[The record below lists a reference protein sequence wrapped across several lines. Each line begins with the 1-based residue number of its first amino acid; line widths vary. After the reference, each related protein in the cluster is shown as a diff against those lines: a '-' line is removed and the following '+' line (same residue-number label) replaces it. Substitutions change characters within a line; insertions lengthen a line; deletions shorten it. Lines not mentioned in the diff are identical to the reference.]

1 MKKITLSILF
11 IQLMSITI
19 DTIDA
24 ASPSRFPIV
33 VTATRESKSINEISD
48 AISTASTA
56 DIEHLSPTHPSEL
69 VNRYPGVHVNDLG
82 GEGHMT
88 AIRQPITTKGCIYS

>member
-11 IQLMSITI
+11 IQLMSMTI

-24 ASPSRFPIV
+24 ASPSRLAPIV

-56 DIEHLSPTHPSEL
+56 DIEHLSPHPSEL
-69 VNRYPGVHVNDLG
+69 VDRYPGVHVNTLVVKV
-82 GEGHMT
+82 T
-88 AIRQPITTKGCIYS
+88 